1 MEENKEENKKTSFE
15 RLVLP
20 VLKYIGIIGASLMSI
35 AYIIIAVILVVGF
48 EQNELKGDIIFA
60 VVNAAV
66 GLVIMLFLKIQG
78 ISFAKNLPENKTT
91 LKDYYNSKTK
101 DKKTRSIKFYW
112 LISSIKDILI
122 KGILIILTTVGLMY
136 IVIEG
141 THDFMLFA
149 LAGVNLLSFFCFG
162 LLSLNQAYE
171 FYNNRHIPYIKERL
185 EEIKKKEK
193 KENGSENRE
202 QNLQKSGRA
211 SSRKSKK
218 HSKHI

>member
-1 MEENKEENKKTSFE
+1 MEENKKTTFE
-15 RLVLP
+15 KYVLP
-20 VLKYIGIIGASLMSI
+20 ILKYVGIIGASLMSI

-48 EQNELKGDIIFA
+48 EQNELKGDVTFA
-60 VVNAAV
+60 LVNAGV

-78 ISFAKNLPENKTT
+78 ISFAKNLPENKKV
-91 LKDYYNSKTK
+91 LDEYYNNKTK

-112 LISSIKDILI
+112 WISSIKDVLI
-122 KGILIILTTVGLMY
+122 KGIIIIFTTIGIMY

-141 THDFMLFA
+141 THDYMLFA

-162 LLSLNQAYE
+162 LLSMNQAYE
-171 FYNNRHIPYIKERL
+171 FYNNRHIPYLKEKL
-185 EEIKKKEK
+185 EETKKKEK
-193 KENGSENRE
+193 KENGSKNRE